1 MATIEKSPSARF
13 AVERFRLTLDCAIDG
28 RTPYPIRQR
37 SLPQIFANSGVIVAD
52 YARSIT
58 GRPPLLSKR

>member
-13 AVERFRLTLDCAIDG
+13 AVERFRLTIDCAIDG
-28 RTPYPIRQR
+28 RTLYPMRQR

-58 GRPPLLSKR
+58 GRPPLPSKR